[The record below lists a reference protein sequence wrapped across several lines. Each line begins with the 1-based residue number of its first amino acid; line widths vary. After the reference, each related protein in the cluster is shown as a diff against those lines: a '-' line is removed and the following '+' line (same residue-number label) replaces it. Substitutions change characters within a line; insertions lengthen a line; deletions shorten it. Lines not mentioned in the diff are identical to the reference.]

1 MPRRA
6 VRLEPETAAVLTT
19 LASQAARLSGS
30 DRASVLVP
38 DDDAHGELLL
48 AAAHGGLAVGDE
60 HALAA
65 HCLATGAPA
74 HARDLGATADIEAAA
89 CVPLRTNGMV
99 RGVLSLG
106 APGGTATLEPLD
118 EVTRAMAHVLAQ
130 AETSRRLARTVQAG
144 IEALASLLDLRD
156 GYASRD
162 AGEVADLAC
171 AVGRRLDVGEDMLR
185 DLSIAGKLH
194 DLGKIGVPDRILSK
208 PGRLDPDERAIME
221 RHSVWGAETLARIPG
236 FDAIAEIVR
245 SHHERWDGAGYPAGL
260 AGEAIPLPARVIGA
274 CEAYRAMTSDRPY
287 RGALAPARAV
297 ELLEQGAGSHFD
309 PDVVESLVGVLRE
322 RGTADDPAVPPLAP
336 GIPRGTATIPEPGG
350 GERHALPRAFE
361 RLESLPALTESRDRL
376 LALLRTPA
384 PSPGAIVEA
393 VEADI
398 ALVIAVLRLANRG
411 RSGPSTGILSVRDA
425 VEALTPEAVE
435 QLGSRIATADFFDRR
450 GGAWPLPAEPF
461 RAHAT
466 AVQRAAD
473 RIAREVGHR
482 DLDGLL
488 VGATLHDVGQLV
500 LAHAHP
506 AYPAEVLRDA
516 NTPDERVRAER
527 RALGVDH
534 ALVGGVL
541 LRRWGLPGRL
551 ARAVERHHSDD
562 DDAEPALL
570 RLADM
575 LAHYTHGRPI
585 DPHRLLESARRVGLS
600 TSQLRTVMFELPTA
614 GAAKRRSSE
623 PCPLTDKELQSL
635 RGLAAGKVY
644 KEIAVDLGIATSTVR
659 SHLHK
664 TYKKVGASD
673 RAQAVL
679 IATERGW
686 L

>member
-1 MPRRA
+1 MVLSGPTRASCADVPRRA
-6 VRLEPETAAVLTT
+6 ARVDPETAAVLAA
-19 LASQAARLSGS
+19 LASHAARLSGS
-30 DRASVLVP
+30 DRASVLVREGEAA
-38 DDDAHGELLL
+38 DDYVVAAVHGE
-48 AAAHGGLAVGDE
+48 APADAE
-60 HALAA
+60 QALAA
-65 HCLATGAPA
+65 QCL
-74 HARDLGATADIEAAA
+74 
-89 CVPLRTNGMV
+89 PLRTNGRV

-106 APGGTATLEPLD
+106 TADSPVRAEPL
-118 EVTRAMAHVLAQ
+118 EEITNALAHVLAQ
-130 AETSRRLARTVQAG
+130 SEASRRLARTVQAG

-156 GYASRD
+156 GYAARD
-162 AGEVADLAC
+162 AGEIAELAC
-171 AVGRRLDVGEDMLR
+171 SVGRRLGGDEETLTT
-185 DLSIAGKLH
+185 LSIAGKLH
-194 DLGKIGVPDRILSK
+194 DIGKIGVPDRILSK

-221 RHSVWGAETLARIPG
+221 RHAVWGAETLGRIPG
-236 FDAIAEIVR
+236 FDPVAEIVR
-245 SHHERWDGAGYPAGL
+245 SHHERWDGQGYPAGL
-260 AGEAIPLPARVIGA
+260 AGEDIPLPARIIGA

-287 RGALAPARAV
+287 RGALGPQRAV

-309 PDVVESLVGVLRE
+309 PAVVEHLVAVLRE
-322 RGTADDPAVPPLAP
+322 RGAADEPAAPAVPGA
-336 GIPRGTATIPEPGG
+336 PRGTPVIPEAGA

-361 RLESLPALTESRDRL
+361 RMESLPALTESRDRL
-376 LALLRTPA
+376 LALLRTPS
-384 PSPGAIVEA
+384 PSVNAIVEA

-398 ALVIAVLRLANRG
+398 ALVIAVLRMANRADRGG
-411 RSGPSTGILSVRDA
+411 RGIVGVREA
-425 VEALTPEAVE
+425 VEALTPAGVE
-435 QLGSRIATADFFDRR
+435 QLGSEIATADFFQRR
-450 GGAWPLPAEPF
+450 GGAWPLAPEPF
-461 RAHAT
+461 RAHAS

-488 VGATLHDVGQLV
+488 VGAALHDVGQLV

-506 AYPAEVLRDA
+506 DYPTRVHGDA
-516 NTPDERVRAER
+516 KTPDERVRAER

-541 LRRWGLPGRL
+541 LRRWGLPARL

-562 DDAEPALL
+562 GEPEPALL

-575 LAHYTHGRPI
+575 LAHYTHGRAI
-585 DPHRLLESARRVGLS
+585 DPQRLLEAARRVGLS
-600 TSQLRTVMFELPTA
+600 TNELRTVMFELPTA

-623 PCPLTDKELQSL
+623 PCPLTDKELQAL

-664 TYKKVGASD
+664 TYKKVGATD

-679 IATERGW
+679 MATERGW

>member
-1 MPRRA
+1 
-6 VRLEPETAAVLTT
+6 VLAA
-19 LASQAARLSGS
+19 LASQAAHLSGS
-30 DRASVLVP
+30 DRAGVFVRVG
-38 DDDAHGELLL
+38 DAPEDLAL
-48 AAAHGGLAVGDE
+48 AAAHGDGPHDPDDGL
-60 HALAA
+60 
-65 HCLATGAPA
+65 
-74 HARDLGATADIEAAA
+74 
-89 CVPLRTNGMV
+89 PLCTNGVV
-99 RGVLSLG
+99 RGVLALAG
-106 APGGTATLEPLD
+106 PTRVAPLD
-118 EVTRAMAHVLAQ
+118 EITRAMAHVLTQ
-130 AETSRRLARTVQAG
+130 SETSRRLAQTVQAG

-156 GYASRD
+156 GYTARD

-171 AVGRRLDVGEDMLR
+171 SVGRRLGVKGPALGNLE
-185 DLSIAGKLH
+185 IAGKLH
-194 DLGKIGVPDRILSK
+194 DIGKIGVPDKILSK

-236 FDAIAEIVR
+236 FDPVAEIVR
-245 SHHERWDGAGYPAGL
+245 SHHERWDGQGYPAGL
-260 AGEAIPLPARVIGA
+260 AGEEIPLSARIIGG

-287 RGALAPARAV
+287 RRALGPRRAV

-309 PDVVESLVGVLRE
+309 PAVVENLIAVLRE
-322 RGTADDPAVPPLAP
+322 RGATDVEAQPTAS
-336 GIPRGTATIPEPGG
+336 GIPRGTPVIPEPGG

-361 RLESLPALTESRDRL
+361 RMESLPALTESRDRL
-376 LALLRTPA
+376 LALLRTPE
-384 PSPGAIVEA
+384 PSASAIVEA
-393 VEADI
+393 VEADM
-398 ALVIAVLRLANRG
+398 ALVVAVLRMANRSRPG
-411 RSGPSTGILSVRDA
+411 GGGIAGVRDA
-425 VEALTPEAVE
+425 VDALTPTGVE
-435 QLGSRIATADFFDRR
+435 QLVSQIATADFFQRR
-450 GGAWPLPAEPF
+450 GGAWPLPPEPF

-473 RIAREVGHR
+473 RLAREVNHR
-482 DLDGLL
+482 DIDGLL
-488 VGATLHDVGQLV
+488 VAASLHDIGQLV

-506 AYPAEVLRDA
+506 AYPEKVHGDA
-516 NTPDERVRAER
+516 LTPDERVRAER

-541 LRRWGLPGRL
+541 LRRWGLPPRL

-562 DDAEPALL
+562 GEPEPALL

-585 DPHRLLESARRVGLS
+585 DPQRLLESSRRVGLS
-600 TSQLRTVMFELPTA
+600 TNQLRTVMFELPTA

-623 PCPLTDKELQSL
+623 PCPLTDKELQAL

-664 TYKKVGASD
+664 TYKKVGATD